1 MKLALKE
8 SILETKSLLP
18 KNENAAMR
26 FLEEICTGA
35 FVSDE
40 GLIETK
46 SLKAKAEILPLIAQG
61 LDVDI
66 RGLGESEARAI
77 LSQAFLLHKNAGTP
91 YALKKALNAVF
102 ENIIIKEWFSYG
114 GNPYTFRV
122 KVSSGTK
129 GFNQKEL
136 ELLDV
141 LIEEYKNVRS
151 ILEAVEIELLNKSIS
166 YNGSVSVSGESITVL
181 PYQETQRESITQSH
195 FGCGVFICE
204 IEKRELDMKGA
215 Y

>member
-1 MKLALKE
+1 MKLVLKE
-8 SILETKSLLP
+8 KILEAKSLLP

-26 FLEEICTGA
+26 FLEEICSGA

-40 GLIETK
+40 GIIETK
-46 SLKAKAEILPLIAQG
+46 SKLAKAEILPLIAEA

-66 RGLGESEARAI
+66 RGLEESEARVI

-102 ENIIIKEWFSYG
+102 ENIMIKEWFSYG

-136 ELLDV
+136 ELLDT
-141 LIEEYKNVRS
+141 LILEYKNVRS
-151 ILEAVEIELLNKSIS
+151 ILEAVEIELQNKSIS
-166 YNGSVSVSGESITVL
+166 YNGSVSVSGESISVL
-181 PYQETQRESITQSH
+181 PYQETQRESTTSSH
-195 FGCGVFICE
+195 FACRVFICE
-204 IEKRELDMKGA
+204 IEKRELDMEGA